1 LVLLGGGNSRTTTK
15 QQFVTAAA
23 AAVKQGDD
31 ECVYA
36 LKLSAKVCFWQFLH
50 ELRKVWGF
58 V

>member
-23 AAVKQGDD
+23 AKQGDD
-31 ECVYA
+31 ERVYA
-36 LKLSAKVCFWQFLH
+36 LKLSAKVCFWEFVH
-50 ELRKVWGF
+50 ELRKVCGF